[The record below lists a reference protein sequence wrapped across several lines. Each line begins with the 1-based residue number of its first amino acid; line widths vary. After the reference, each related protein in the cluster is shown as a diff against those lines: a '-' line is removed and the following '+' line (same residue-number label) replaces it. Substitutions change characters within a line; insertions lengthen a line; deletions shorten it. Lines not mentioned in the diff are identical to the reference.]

1 MLNLKLCV
9 FIRELLSPR
18 SAARM
23 CGEIMATEWD
33 DLSQPNSYCHR
44 IMSNMIIK

>member
-33 DLSQPNSYCHR
+33 DLSQIHIATELCL
-44 IMSNMIIK
+44 I